1 MAGDGRLGEQLDEVL
16 SGAVTRG
23 IVAGVAAVVVDPDGE
38 RYRGG
43 AGSLT
48 ADEDAPVTGDTLFRI
63 ASMTKPLV
71 AVGALQLVEAGRLR
85 LDDEVA
91 SIVPEYGELQ
101 VLDGFGGDAPMLRP
115 PSAAATIRQLLT
127 HTSGCGY

>member
-1 MAGDGRLGEQLDEVL
+1 M
-16 SGAVTRG
+16 
-23 IVAGVAAVVVDPDGE
+23 
-38 RYRGG
+38 
-43 AGSLT
+43 
-48 ADEDAPVTGDTLFRI
+48 TGDTLFRI

-101 VLDGFGGDAPMLRP
+101 VLDGFGGDAPCCARRGRRP
-115 PSAAATIRQLLT
+115 PSASCSPTPPGVATGSATRSWPAT
-127 HTSGCGY
+127 GS